1 MKRPCSVQNKRQ
13 KAHRP
18 ESYNGIRGDV
28 ECRAAGGQSA
38 QKVPQ
43 TLRGYANERL
53 EAQAE
58 HRVDAVVVR
67 HLNGE
72 DLNAQRQKAVNHVQ
86 KRGRNDKRSPI
97 GERKRP
103 ESHHDQG
110 KRQPEHTVDG
120 VAHRPKPPQQHKGDG
135 GEQPR
140 ERGTVVDKRHRRRA
154 DGEKPHHSA
163 EKGKGSAVQH
173 AAPETAEPVD
183 IAHPV
188 VSERA
193 RRHRRGKVDLAVLRE
208 KQYPT
213 GGQKGL

>member
-1 MKRPCSVQNKRQ
+1 MAPSDAGSVAPLPRPSQRQELDGPARLRARGMKRPCSVQNKRQ

-154 DGEKPHHSA
+154 MERNRTIPPRKA
-163 EKGKGSAVQH
+163 K
-173 AAPETAEPVD
+173 APQYST
-183 IAHPV
+183 
-188 VSERA
+188 
-193 RRHRRGKVDLAVLRE
+193 LR
-208 KQYPT
+208 
-213 GGQKGL
+213 QKLPSPWI